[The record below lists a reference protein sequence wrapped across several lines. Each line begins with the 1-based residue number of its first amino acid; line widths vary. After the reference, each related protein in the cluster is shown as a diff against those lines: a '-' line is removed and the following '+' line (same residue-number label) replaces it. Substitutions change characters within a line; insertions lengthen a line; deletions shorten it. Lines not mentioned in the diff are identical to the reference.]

1 MNILLIC
8 TGNTC
13 RSAMAEGILNKI
25 ISDNGAN
32 DKFTVVSA
40 GISVFSPTK
49 ASDNAILALKD
60 MGIDISSHIST
71 QLTEEMIND
80 ADIILT
86 MTASHKQIIKNVCD
100 EITDKIYTL
109 MGYAYGTDKDISDPY
124 GMDLETYKKCAKEIY
139 DALTTAYPKL
149 LKQVK

>member
-25 ISDNGAN
+25 ISNNGAN
-32 DKFTVVSA
+32 DKFTVLSA

-49 ASDNAILALKD
+49 ASDNAILTLKD

-71 QLTEEMIND
+71 QLTEEMIHD